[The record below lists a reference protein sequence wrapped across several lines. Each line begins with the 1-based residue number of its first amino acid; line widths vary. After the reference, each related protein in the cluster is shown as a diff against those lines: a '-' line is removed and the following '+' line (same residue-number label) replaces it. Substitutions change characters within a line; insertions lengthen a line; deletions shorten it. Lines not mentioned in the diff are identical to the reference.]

1 MKIESAKS
9 ILAKAVMAG
18 FMIGVGGIVYLMVE
32 NKYLG
37 SFLFCFGLFTII
49 QYGFALY
56 TGKVGYIPE
65 RKPIYLREVALTL
78 IGNVCGTA
86 LCAGMLRLT
95 RAWDKVHDAAI
106 SIMDTKA
113 NDSVISSFVL
123 AVFCGLMMY
132 LAVENSRAS
141 KEKNNFVA
149 AIFGT
154 ALPVMLFILCGFN
167 HSVADSFYFFAASP
181 DLSGVVYLLI
191 AVLGNALGG
200 MFVPLIKKLFDKPEN

>member
-1 MKIESAKS
+1 MKTESAKS
-9 ILAKAVMAG
+9 ILAKAIMAG
-18 FMIGVGGIVYLMVE
+18 FMIGVGGIVYLLVE

-49 QYGFALY
+49 QYGFSLY

-78 IGNVCGTA
+78 IGNVFGTA
-86 LCAGMLRLT
+86 ICSGMLRLT
-95 RAWDKVHDAAI
+95 RAWDKVHSSAI
-106 SIMDTKA
+106 LIMDTKS
-113 NDSVISSFVL
+113 NDSILSSFVL

-141 KEKNNFVA
+141 KEKSNFVA

-181 DLSGVVYLLI
+181 NLSGVVYLLV

-200 MFVPLIKKLFDKPEN
+200 MLVPLIKKVFDKPEN